1 MKKCVII
8 KNPESG
14 KLKKLPSSDEV
25 YDTLLKYGYNTEI
38 KYTKKKKDATEI
50 IKSLPDDIDLVISA
64 GGDGTLNEVVTGNE
78 QRKKNDATKKKGGRG
93 VVKQNNSDL
102 IYKVFFLKRE
112 EEGKSTIKFNI
123 ANLPMGTTNDVGNM
137 YGFTR
142 NNYKNLEILLKGVKK
157 KIDVCFIDKTPFIYV
172 ACLGDYIDMAYNTPR
187 DLKKKYGKV
196 AYALYGLK
204 QITNKIN
211 RYKVR
216 YKIDGKE
223 YTGEYSFFFITNSS
237 RVAGV
242 DDIYYDVK
250 LNDNMFEVAFA
261 DLKTKKDIL
270 RTFFQ
275 ITNNDVKSVKNIT
288 YYQTDN
294 LEIEFLD
301 KQKTSWCIDGE
312 EYKSENNI
320 FKFSVKQD
328 QKMLMPKEN
337 INKLFK
343 ENDEKK

>member
-1 MKKCVII
+1 
-8 KNPESG
+8 
-14 KLKKLPSSDEV
+14 
-25 YDTLLKYGYNTEI
+25 
-38 KYTKKKKDATEI
+38 
-50 IKSLPDDIDLVISA
+50 
-64 GGDGTLNEVVTGNE
+64 
-78 QRKKNDATKKKGGRG
+78 
-93 VVKQNNSDL
+93 
-102 IYKVFFLKRE
+102 
-112 EEGKSTIKFNI
+112 
-123 ANLPMGTTNDVGNM
+123 MGTTNDVGNM